1 MSGHQTCAPFIV
13 NQEEV
18 VAVKKKST
26 RWQGNKKPAGKAAG
40 EATAESDRKLQRD
53 AESRRKGK
61 SGESKQSGAV
71 QAGARRYPEPPE
83 PMSPS
88 ST

>member
-40 EATAESDRKLQRD
+40 EATAEFDRKLQRD

-61 SGESKQSGAV
+61 SGESRQSGAV
-71 QAGARRYPEPPE
+71 QTGARRYPEPPE

>member
-13 NQEEV
+13 NQEDV
-18 VAVKKKST
+18 VPVKKKST
-26 RWQGNKKPAGKAAG
+26 RWQGNKKSAGKASG

-61 SGESKQSGAV
+61 SGESRQSGAV
-71 QAGARRYPEPPE
+71 QDGARRYPEPPE